1 MKVFSMKVLSK
12 ALLVLII
19 PSISFFAT
27 GCEML
32 PHALQPSPWS
42 KLNRGPAPRE
52 DTYFSVPDYI
62 PELEQKISS
71 QKVD

>member
-19 PSISFFAT
+19 PSISLFAS

-32 PHALQPSPWS
+32 PHALQPSQWS

-62 PELEQKISS
+62 PELDKKRSS
-71 QKVD
+71 QNID

>member
-1 MKVFSMKVLSK
+1 MKVLSK
-12 ALLVLII
+12 SLLVVII
-19 PSISFFAT
+19 PSVSLFSS

-32 PHALQPSPWS
+32 PHAMQPSQWG

-62 PELEQKISS
+62 PELEQHKRS
-71 QKVD
+71 QDID

>member
-1 MKVFSMKVLSK
+1 MKVFSMKILSK

-19 PSISFFAT
+19 PSISFFAS

-32 PHALQPSPWS
+32 PHALQPNQWS

-62 PELEQKISS
+62 PELEQKKSS
-71 QKVD
+71 QNVD